1 MEERLRAYDET
12 SVSSTESMAD
22 LRREL
27 ARFKEAEIQSSKYI
41 VDLEARLSRA
51 DESILSLQQ
60 AVEESEKECER
71 RQAQV
76 ETIQSRLESFK
87 LDGENWRSDL
97 EAREAK
103 VKQLEEKM
111 REWEQRRK
119 ETEETRFRLG
129 GVVGEVELAKRHLE
143 IDISKSSST
152 VSSVSPS
159 PGSEY
164 PPPMPLQADSHDAVG
179 ATDTELEKQFLELQ
193 QTHTATLAD
202 LASIT
207 GKYRDALRE
216 ISDLAAQIQETKFSN
231 PSIAEVAD
239 ITTESHMVDILPD
252 TPPLR
257 KRILGPR
264 IWESSEGQLSPR
276 RHFFRQ
282 AASAESLHT
291 RSLSQSQSLSQELS
305 SVHSRKESSSAGSSH
320 SPSSSHSVPHG
331 LRPNLS
337 ISFSPVGGERS
348 VYSLEKEI
356 MRLQEVLRDREA
368 EITVLERS
376 VKESQQQ
383 QQQTAKSIVVNGIDD
398 ELKHFDNAGE
408 VNGTNLGIE
417 LSPKTLNRFE
427 SIRKTMEN
435 GIVEAPA
442 LQSEDESL
450 ERLNELML

>member
-1 MEERLRAYDET
+1 MT
-12 SVSSTESMAD
+12 D

-27 ARFKEAEIQSSKYI
+27 ARFREVEIQSSKYI
-41 VDLEARLSRA
+41 ADLEARLSRA
-51 DESILSLQQ
+51 DESVLSLQQ
-60 AVEESEKECER
+60 AVEVSEKECER
-71 RQAQV
+71 RQEQV
-76 ETIQSRLESFK
+76 ETIQRRLESFK

-119 ETEETRFRLG
+119 ETEETRLRLG

-143 IDISKSSST
+143 IDISNASST

-164 PPPMPLQADSHDAVG
+164 PPPMPLQLDSHDAVG
-179 ATDTELEKQFLELQ
+179 ATNRELEKQFLELQ

-216 ISDLAAQIQETKFSN
+216 ISDLAAQIQETKLSN

-239 ITTESHMVDILPD
+239 TTTESPIVDVLPD

-257 KRILGPR
+257 KRIISPR
-264 IWESSEGQLSPR
+264 IREASEGQLSPR

-337 ISFSPVGGERS
+337 ISFSPIGERS

-356 MRLQEVLRDREA
+356 MRLQEVLKDREA

-383 QQQTAKSIVVNGIDD
+383 HQTAKSIVVNG
-398 ELKHFDNAGE
+398 ELKHSDNAGE
-408 VNGTNLGIE
+408 LNGTNLGIE

-442 LQSEDESL
+442 FQSEDESL